1 MNLLGSIALIALGLA
16 LIVINA
22 IKLVSDW
29 RRMKPKHNVDLA
41 FIQIIL
47 GIILL
52 AVAWY
57 LNRGPKS

>member
-1 MNLLGSIALIALGLA
+1 MFGVA
-16 LIVINA
+16 LIVLNA
-22 IKLVSDW
+22 STLAGDW

-47 GIILL
+47 GVILL

-57 LNRGPKS
+57 LNRGPIN